1 MLLSLEVTAFKHLV
15 IKGNKCSGP
24 EELHPSVRKEVTMER
39 INMLIAIYQ
48 DVEVLEKS
56 LGFGKIQMQCL
67 YSRQKSGNY
76 RRVGLTIDIITEKTA
91 GDLVNQKTM
100 STVDWFYR
108 KKIVFELKMF
118 VFCDVTDQLD

>member
-39 INMLIAIYQ
+39 INMLIVIYQ

-67 YSRQKSGNY
+67 YSRQEGDRNQEIID
-76 RRVGLTIDIITEKTA
+76 GLASQLT
-91 GDLVNQKTM
+91 LLQ
-100 STVDWFYR
+100 R
-108 KKIVFELKMF
+108 KQQE
-118 VFCDVTDQLD
+118 T